1 MMRALLSCLVAAALL
16 AGCSTDFWDMDP
28 EMRIA
33 LPPGQATALRVDRIE
48 IRSSYYDPPD
58 AFSEAFIPA
67 FQSQTDACARGQ
79 SPVRA
84 VVFIHALDRGGTLL
98 DDQGQARLSGSVD
111 LIDARG
117 RVIGRYPLSAQMP
130 GPAGDLGERRSALGE
145 ALGAQ
150 LCREAFA
157 AGS

>member
-1 MMRALLSCLVAAALL
+1 MRVLPAFLIGAGLLT
-16 AGCSTDFWDMDP
+16 GCSADFWDMNP

-33 LPPGQATALRVDRIE
+33 LPPGQAAGLRIDRIE
-48 IRSSYYDPPD
+48 VRSSFYDPPD

-67 FQSQTDACARGQ
+67 FRRQTDACAPG
-79 SPVRA
+79 PDAVRA

-98 DDQGQARLSGSVD
+98 DERGQARLSGSVD
-111 LIDARG
+111 LIDRRG
-117 RVIGRYPLSAQMP
+117 RVIGRYPLSATLP
-130 GPAGDLGERRSALGE
+130 GPAGDLGDRRAALAE

>member
-1 MMRALLSCLVAAALL
+1 MRRLLSCLMTAGLL
-16 AGCSTDFWDMDP
+16 TGCSADFWDMDP

-48 IRSSYYDPPD
+48 VRSSYYDPPD

-67 FQSQTDACARGQ
+67 FRSQTDVCARG
-79 SPVRA
+79 PDAVRA
-84 VVFIHALDRGGTLL
+84 VVFIHALDRGSTLL
-98 DDQGQARLSGSVD
+98 DERGQARLSGSVD
-111 LIDARG
+111 LVDRRG
-117 RVIGRYPLSAQMP
+117 RVLGRYPLSATLSGP
-130 GPAGDLGERRSALGE
+130 GGDLGERRTALAE

-157 AGS
+157 AGG

>member
-1 MMRALLSCLVAAALL
+1 MRLLLSCLMTAGLL
-16 AGCSTDFWDMDP
+16 TGCSADFWDMDP

-48 IRSSYYDPPD
+48 VRSSYYDPPD
-58 AFSEAFIPA
+58 AFSRVFIPA

-79 SPVRA
+79 APVRA

-98 DDQGQARLSGSVD
+98 DEQGQARLSGSVD

-117 RVIGRYPLSAQMP
+117 RVVGRYPLSAQMP
-130 GPAGDLGERRSALGE
+130 GPAGDLGERRAALAT

-157 AGS
+157 TGG